1 LVFIPY
7 NISNLVDCHN
17 EGTRFTVCSP
27 SQTTTSIYRKIYRLS
42 RVGITCLFFGAIT
55 YLKWWPQVGL
65 KGLDNKRV
73 EIFLGVELRYLR
85 FLWLPVLFLFIHILL
100 VLFAGLPPTLV
111 LMFVLIN
118 TLMVGICEELMFR
131 GILFHGASSSFG
143 IWRAVWITTIIFG
156 AIHVLSGFVSGDFN
170 TSILQAFYA
179 FMFGFYMVALRIRLD
194 TIIPGIII
202 HWLWDYL
209 IDLTHF
215 NGYSGV
221 WVESILFYIAFSR
234 TAYGYFE
241 TIYLKDTMID
251 RKQNISKNT
260 LIAAYVRE
268 KIKSFVTHYFLQPD
282 QT

>member
-1 LVFIPY
+1 MDILRKPWYSSLIIFLIWLIVIMRVQDLPFVVHHRPLHQFTGKSINFLELESLVF
-7 NISNLVDCHN
+7 
-17 EGTRFTVCSP
+17 
-27 SQTTTSIYRKIYRLS
+27 
-42 RVGITCLFFGAIT
+42 FFGAIT

-65 KGLDNKRV
+65 KGLDNNRV

-100 VLFAGLPPTLV
+100 VLSAGLPPTRV

-118 TLMVGICEELMFR
+118 TLMVGICEELLFR

-221 WVESILFYIAFSR
+221 WVESILFYIAFF
-234 TAYGYFE
+234 AYGLWLLRDYIPKRSNGRSQTKYF
-241 TIYLKDTMID
+241 
-251 RKQNISKNT
+251 
-260 LIAAYVRE
+260 
-268 KIKSFVTHYFLQPD
+268 
-282 QT
+282 